1 MALRTG
7 DRGFLH
13 LSAESFSEPRWRE
26 AVIVAVDSDWVK
38 TLVRCTQEELGSSQL
53 SALEHGGAHY
63 CLVEAQDHQLR
74 LGAQGAKML
83 LDADSKVLVAAA
95 KQMLD
100 STDEEL
106 LYATASEP
114 GRKKSAK
121 TRAKPK
127 KKVTENSES
136 SSGSSSQ
143 AATDTDSM
151 LEQLRKSWLGSGM
164 QKESRKEKARSSSK
178 RRGQRFSLLS
188 KKKEDSEGEPE
199 SKLDVTTSL
208 IEAAVKAEDPLRG
221 LLALQLAQ
229 VAKPRKKKGK
239 KSRDRRRSRSTDS
252 SRSPSSGTS
261 DSGSSS
267 SDQQGKKV
275 TPER

>member
-1 MALRTG
+1 M
-7 DRGFLH
+7 
-13 LSAESFSEPRWRE
+13 
-26 AVIVAVDSDWVK
+26 
-38 TLVRCTQEELGSSQL
+38 ELITAG
-53 SALEHGGAHY
+53 GGAR
-63 CLVEAQDHQLR
+63 HQLR

-114 GRKKSAK
+114 GRKKPAK

-143 AATDTDSM
+143 AATDTDPM

-252 SRSPSSGTS
+252 SRSLSSGTS

>member
-1 MALRTG
+1 MVCKR
-7 DRGFLH
+7 
-13 LSAESFSEPRWRE
+13 
-26 AVIVAVDSDWVK
+26 
-38 TLVRCTQEELGSSQL
+38 
-53 SALEHGGAHY
+53 
-63 CLVEAQDHQLR
+63 
-74 LGAQGAKML
+74 
-83 LDADSKVLVAAA
+83 
-95 KQMLD
+95 KQK
-100 STDEEL
+100 
-106 LYATASEP
+106 
-114 GRKKSAK
+114 G
-121 TRAKPK
+121 
-127 KKVTENSES
+127 
-136 SSGSSSQ
+136 
-143 AATDTDSM
+143 
-151 LEQLRKSWLGSGM
+151 
-164 QKESRKEKARSSSK
+164 KARSSSK